1 MFEDYLEE
9 NILIFTLMI
18 LELVI
23 FCSIILLKDGRK
35 ITNLYYEV
43 WFMNK
48 EKKFNFKDMT
58 KNAVSYSK

>member
-43 WFMNK
+43 
-48 EKKFNFKDMT
+48 
-58 KNAVSYSK
+58 